1 MDGTAVRGVRSFF
14 MELAESLDVIR
25 PAPARRYIF
34 DKNLVLEQVALSE
47 FRSDARRC
55 QVRHQ
60 EVIEHLHMK
69 CMARTGRAVVLSKN
83 FVNETE
89 RLERRLEQAGIAY
102 EREAIRIADG
112 DKLTEVRY
120 AFVADVTLNVH
131 VDCDN
136 AMPACCASR
145 CATSTGLRQSGAR
158 SRRTRSLKLDWTISD
173 AGGWGSRTS
182 FLRERKSCG
191 ASKRADSAKGSRVV
205 RSRARGVAGSL
216 RTRHVVTFVTIC

>member
-131 VDCDN
+131 VDCDH
-136 AMPACCASR
+136 
-145 CATSTGLRQSGAR
+145 
-158 SRRTRSLKLDWTISD
+158 D
-173 AGGWGSRTS
+173 AGVLRFTVRNFDGLETVRCTFAAHQVTQARLDDLGRWWLGQPHQ
-182 FLRERKSCG
+182 FLEG
-191 ASKRADSAKGSRVV
+191 AKELRRVE
-205 RSRARGVAGSL
+205 AR
-216 RTRHVVTFVTIC
+216 